1 MFKSLRR
8 RMSPLTAAGVDH
20 PASSATTHPDYSNL
34 VKRIIAGDAAAESEL
49 VAHFKD
55 AVLHIIRRNAGNPS
69 LVDDFS
75 QDTFLTVI
83 RKIRNGDL
91 KQPESLG
98 FFIAGVAR
106 NHTIE
111 QMRLMRK
118 RAGEDLEHAERLP
131 DLSPNQLDKLEAS
144 RGLAEIRELIGEL
157 RPRYKQLLLRYYVN
171 EEPKRAI
178 CTDLGLSSEQFDGVL
193 HRARKRL
200 KELYLKRKELQQ
212 KGRRE

>member
-1 MFKSLRR
+1 MFKSLLK
-8 RMSPLTAAGVDH
+8 RMSP
-20 PASSATTHPDYSNL
+20 ATTMDVEHPVTGASAHPDYGRL
-34 VKRIIAGDAAAESEL
+34 VKRIIDGDAAAEAEL

-55 AVLHIIRRNAGNPS
+55 PVLHMIRRNANNPS

-98 FFIAGVAR
+98 FFVAGVAR

-111 QMRLMRK
+111 QMRVMRR
-118 RAGEDLEHAERLP
+118 RAAEDLEYAERVP
-131 DLSPNQLDKLEAS
+131 DPSPSQLDKLQAS
-144 RGLAEIRELIGEL
+144 NEFAEIREVIGEL
-157 RPRYKQLLLRYYVN
+157 RPRYKELLLRYYIN

-178 CTDLGLSSEQFDGVL
+178 CSSLGLTSEQFDGVL

-200 KELYLKRKELQQ
+200 KTLYLKRKGLGE
-212 KGRRE
+212 KEGRD

>member
-1 MFKSLRR
+1 MFKSLLK
-8 RMSPLTAAGVDH
+8 RMSPLTAADVEH
-20 PASSATTHPDYSNL
+20 PTSGANIHPDYASL

-55 AVLHIIRRNAGNPS
+55 PVLHIVRRNAGNPS
-69 LVDDFS
+69 LVEDFS

-111 QMRLMRK
+111 QMRLLRK

-131 DLSPNQLDKLEAS
+131 DLSPNQLDKLETS
-144 RGLAEIRELIGEL
+144 KGLAEIRELIAEL
-157 RPRYKQLLLRYYVN
+157 RPRYKELLLRYYIN

-200 KELYLKRKELQQ
+200 KALYLKRKGLRQ

>member
-1 MFKSLRR
+1 MFKSLLK
-8 RMSPLTAAGVDH
+8 RMSALPAADVEHPLTG
-20 PASSATTHPDYSNL
+20 ASTHPDYRRL
-34 VKRIIAGDAAAESEL
+34 VKRIIDGDAAAEAEL

-55 AVLHIIRRNAGNPS
+55 PVLHIIRRNANNPS

-75 QDTFLTVI
+75 QDTFLTII

-98 FFIAGVAR
+98 YFVAGVAR

-111 QMRLMRK
+111 QMRVMRK
-118 RAGEDLEHAERLP
+118 RVAEDLEHAERVP
-131 DLSPNQLDKLEAS
+131 DPSPSQLDKLQAS
-144 RGLAEIRELIGEL
+144 KEFAEIREVIGEL
-157 RPRYKQLLLRYYVN
+157 TPRYKELLLRYYIN

-178 CTDLGLSSEQFDGVL
+178 CSSLGLTSEQFDGVL

-200 KELYLKRKELQQ
+200 KTLYLKRKGLGGKE
-212 KGRRE
+212 GRE

>member
-1 MFKSLRR
+1 MFKSLLK
-8 RMSPLTAAGVDH
+8 RMSPVTADVEH
-20 PASSATTHPDYSNL
+20 PITGASAHPDYSSL
-34 VKRIIAGDAAAESEL
+34 VERIIGGDAAAESEL
-49 VAHFKD
+49 IAHFRD
-55 AVLHIIRRNAGNPS
+55 PVLHIIRRNAGNPS

-83 RKIRNGDL
+83 RKIRNGDV

-98 FFIAGVAR
+98 FFVAGVAR

-118 RAGEDLEHAERLP
+118 RAGEDLEHAERVP
-131 DLSPNQLDKLEAS
+131 DPSPNQLDQLQAS
-144 RGLAEIRELIGEL
+144 KDLAEIREVIGEL
-157 RPRYKQLLLRYYVN
+157 RPRYKELLLRYYIN

-178 CTDLGLSSEQFDGVL
+178 CAGLGLTSEQFDGVL
-193 HRARKRL
+193 HRARQRL
-200 KELYLKRKELQQ
+200 KTLYLKRKGLTE

>member
-1 MFKSLRR
+1 MFKSLLKRV
-8 RMSPLTAAGVDH
+8 SPLTAADVEH
-20 PASSATTHPDYSNL
+20 PIARAGAHPDYSSL
-34 VKRIIAGDAAAESEL
+34 VRRIIDGDAAAEAEL

-55 AVLHIIRRNAGNPS
+55 PVFHIIRRNASNAS

-98 FFIAGVAR
+98 FFVAGVAR

-111 QMRLMRK
+111 QMRVMRR
-118 RAGEDLEHAERLP
+118 RAGEDLEHAERVP
-131 DLSPNQLDKLEAS
+131 DPAPNQLDKLQAS
-144 RGLAEIRELIGEL
+144 KEFAEIREVIGEL
-157 RPRYKQLLLRYYVN
+157 RPRYKELLLRYYIN
-171 EEPKRAI
+171 EEPKQAI
-178 CTDLGLSSEQFDGVL
+178 CTGLGLTSEQFDGVL

-200 KELYLKRKELQQ
+200 KTLYLKRKGLGE
-212 KGRRE
+212 KEGRE